1 MDLKR
6 YMKRLIAAV
15 CALTA
20 WTAAVAQDDVTYRM
34 EVGGGLGVG
43 SLLCDV
49 NHKVTSG
56 LGVAGSG
63 FVRFIINPYMAV
75 KTSLGYT
82 KVKGNTNGEVNFYPS
97 TATEGVTADR
107 LNYNFSGGVTDL
119 TAVYEFHFLPYGYT
133 GGYRG
138 LKRLTPYFALG
149 FGLTYG
155 DVDKAVTVNLPIGIG
170 VKWKMAERLNLGL
183 EWTMH
188 LTPSD
193 RLDGLE
199 TPRGIKTAG
208 FRNKDHFATT
218 LVTLSYDISPKCPN
232 CNRD

>member
-1 MDLKR
+1 MDIKR
-6 YMKRLIAAV
+6 HIKRLVAFV
-15 CALTA
+15 FALTA
-20 WTAAVAQDDVTYRM
+20 WTTAVGQDEVTYRM
-34 EVGGGLGVG
+34 EVGGGLGAG
-43 SLLCDV
+43 SLLCDI
-49 NHKVTSG
+49 NHKVTTG
-56 LGVAGSG
+56 LGVTGSG
-63 FVRFIINPYMAV
+63 FVRFVINPYMAV
-75 KTSLGYT
+75 KTSLGHT
-82 KVKGNTNGEVNFYPS
+82 RVKGNTDGEVNFYPS
-97 TATEGVTADR
+97 AGVGGATTER

-119 TAVYEFHFLPYGYT
+119 TAVYELHFLPYGYI

-149 FGLTYG
+149 FGLAYG
-155 DVDKAVTVNLPIGIG
+155 DVDKAVTVNLPIGVG

-199 TPRGIKTAG
+199 APRGIKTDG